1 MKVRLLIPV
10 FCAFML
16 LSASCGG
23 DSDPTTTV
31 ELSPAAE
38 EGLDAART
46 AGCAAC
52 HGSNG
57 EGVDGLGPALV
68 GLFGSEVTLE
78 GGATITADRDY
89 LSRSITHP
97 DEAIVEGYGLPMPPY
112 QLAEADLAAILDYLE
127 EIG

>member
-1 MKVRLLIPV
+1 MKGRLLIPV
-10 FCAFML
+10 FGAFML

-23 DSDPTTTV
+23 GSDPTPTV

-38 EGLDAART
+38 TGLAAARA

-68 GLFGSEVTLE
+68 GLFGSEVTLK
-78 GGATITADRDY
+78 GGATAIADRDY
-89 LSRSITHP
+89 LSRSISQP
-97 DEAIVEGYGLPMPPY
+97 DEAIVEGYDLPMPPY